1 MAVKFEELGDG
12 QFQLDVR
19 GYSCPHPQM
28 YTKKALQKM
37 SNGDVLTLLFD
48 NPSSGESII
57 AMCENEDN
65 ELFDR
70 ADNHG
75 TSVWKI
81 RKGLA

>member
-12 QFQLDVR
+12 QFQLDVC

-37 SNGDVLTLLFD
+37 SGGDVLTLIFD
-48 NPSSGESII
+48 NPSSGESIA
-57 AMCENEDN
+57 AMCENDGN

-70 ADNHG
+70 EDHNG
-75 TSVWKI
+75 SFVWKI
-81 RKGLA
+81 RKG